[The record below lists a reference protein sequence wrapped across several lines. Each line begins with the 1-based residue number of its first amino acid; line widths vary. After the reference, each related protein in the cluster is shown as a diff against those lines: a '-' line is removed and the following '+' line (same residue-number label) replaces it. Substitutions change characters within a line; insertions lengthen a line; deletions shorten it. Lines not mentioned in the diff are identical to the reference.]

1 MRASGL
7 INFVVV
13 TSATACLLAVVTKSN
28 SIATPSA
35 DVYSHLP
42 SKTIS
47 AIDSP
52 ITQPVDLNFDFKDNN
67 GKPPLYDPKSKLYL
81 ENPLNIKTDVEY
93 NPKTGTY
100 DVKQKIGDLNYRPET
115 YMSMKEYQDY
125 QFKKSMRDY
134 WRSRV
139 AADDLNDKPRK
150 GMIPKL
156 QVNSELFDR
165 IFGGNTVDIKP
176 TGTAELIFGLN
187 RNKNFNPAIPQKQQ
201 KITNFDFNMRIQLN
215 LIGKIGD
222 KLKVTTNYNT
232 EASFDWEN
240 QVKLD
245 YTGYE
250 DEIIKKIEAG
260 NVTLPLN
267 STLISGSQTLF
278 GLKTQLQFGKLTATT
293 VFSQQRG
300 KKQEVTVQGGAQT
313 QNFQINGDNYEQNK
327 HYFLGH
333 YFRDNYDG
341 WMKSL
346 PVINTPIV
354 ITKVEVYVLNVNGT
368 AEQTRNVVAFEDLG
382 EDSTNVYSGLAANK
396 GGALITSASIQ
407 PAIVDSF
414 SIPSNAGLDAIP
426 RNNANSLYAIM
437 TNTLNGLLKDRLLS
451 SVSQKLPTNN
461 IALNPNNSSSSY
473 MDASRDYNVIQNA
486 RRLNQSEYFFNPR
499 TGFISLN
506 QQLSNEQSLAVSYQY
521 TYGGKT
527 YQVGEFSDQFSS
539 GPLYM
544 RLLKSGSITNPR
556 FANWDLMM
564 KNVYSLGAYNLN
576 QADFKCDVYY

>member
-1 MRASGL
+1 VRANGL

-13 TSATACLLAVVTKSN
+13 TSATACLMAIVTKTNSQKTSN
-28 SIATPSA
+28 TQ
-35 DVYSHLP
+35 VYSHLP
-42 SKTIS
+42 SKTVLVV
-47 AIDSP
+47 DSP
-52 ITQPVDLNFDFKDNN
+52 ITEPVELNYNFNDND
-67 GKPPLYDPKSKLYL
+67 GKPPLYNPKSGLYL
-81 ENPLNIKTDVEY
+81 QDPENIKTDVEY
-93 NPKTGTY
+93 NPKTGAY
-100 DVKQKIGDLNYRPET
+100 DIKQKIGDLDYRPES
-115 YMSMKEYQDY
+115 YMSMKEYQNY

-139 AADDLNDKPRK
+139 AADDLNEKPRK

-187 RNKNFNPAIPQKQQ
+187 RNKNFNPAIPQRQQ

-333 YFRDNYDG
+333 YFRDNYDK
-341 WMKSL
+341 WMNTL

-368 AEQTRNVVAFEDLG
+368 AEQTRNVVAFQDLG
-382 EDSTNVYSGLAANK
+382 EDSSHVWKGLSAYSTGS
-396 GGALITSASIQ
+396 LITPSGF
-407 PAIVDSF
+407 AIVDSADVN
-414 SIPSNAGLDAIP
+414 PKNG
-426 RNNANSLYAIM
+426 ANSLYSIM
-437 TNTLNGLLKDRLLS
+437 TNPVNGLLKDRLLS
-451 SVSQKLPTNN
+451 SVSAVLPTAFTASNT
-461 IALNPNNSSSSY
+461 NNSGGSY
-473 MDASRDYNVIQNA
+473 MDASRDYNIIQNA
-486 RRLNQSEYFFNPR
+486 RRLNQTEYFFNPR
-499 TGFISLN
+499 TGFISVHLWREN
-506 QQLSNEQSLAVSYQY
+506 LS
-521 TYGGKT
+521 GG
-527 YQVGEFSDQFSS
+527 
-539 GPLYM
+539 
-544 RLLKSGSITNPR
+544 
-556 FANWDLMM
+556 
-564 KNVYSLGAYNLN
+564 
-576 QADFKCDVYY
+576 

>member
-1 MRASGL
+1 M
-7 INFVVV
+7 NF
-13 TSATACLLAVVTKSN
+13 
-28 SIATPSA
+28 
-35 DVYSHLP
+35 
-42 SKTIS
+42 
-47 AIDSP
+47 
-52 ITQPVDLNFDFKDNN
+52 
-67 GKPPLYDPKSKLYL
+67 
-81 ENPLNIKTDVEY
+81 
-93 NPKTGTY
+93 
-100 DVKQKIGDLNYRPET
+100 
-115 YMSMKEYQDY
+115 KEYENY
-125 QFKKSMRDY
+125 AFKKAVRDY

-139 AADDLNDKPRK
+139 AADELNEKPRK
-150 GMIPKL
+150 SMVPKL
-156 QVNSELFDR
+156 EVNSELFDR

-187 RNKNFNPAIPQKQQ
+187 RNKTLNPAIPQRQQ

-222 KLKVTTNYNT
+222 KMKITTNYNT

-333 YFRDNYDG
+333 YFRDNYDK
-341 WMKSL
+341 WMSTL

-368 AEQTRNVVAFEDLG
+368 AEQTLNLVAFQDLG
-382 EDSTNVYSGLAANK
+382 EDSSHVW
-396 GGALITSASIQ
+396 
-407 PAIVDSF
+407 
-414 SIPSNAGLDAIP
+414 
-426 RNNANSLYAIM
+426 
-437 TNTLNGLLKDRLLS
+437 NGLSAYSTGFYKSLLLIVS
-451 SVSQKLPTNN
+451 S
-461 IALNPNNSSSSY
+461 
-473 MDASRDYNVIQNA
+473 QNY
-486 RRLNQSEYFFNPR
+486 YFF
-499 TGFISLN
+499 L
-506 QQLSNEQSLAVSYQY
+506 
-521 TYGGKT
+521 
-527 YQVGEFSDQFSS
+527 
-539 GPLYM
+539 
-544 RLLKSGSITNPR
+544 
-556 FANWDLMM
+556 
-564 KNVYSLGAYNLN
+564 
-576 QADFKCDVYY
+576 